1 MQHRPLFPAG
11 VGALFLLYP
20 IGPLYPIGSRPGLA
34 VNSTITAVAGLQA
47 GHFTDAVNGTGCSV
61 FLCREGAVG
70 GVDVRGGSPGT
81 RETDLLRPLHR
92 VEKVH
97 AITLSGGSAF
107 GLEAA
112 SGVMSWLAEH
122 GIGLTVGPA
131 TIPIVASAILFD
143 LGMLNPQA
151 HPGLAEGRAACLAA
165 DDKPM
170 PQGSVGAGTG
180 ATVGKAFGLE
190 RAVKSGIGSAS
201 LQLPS
206 GATVAAAVAVNAIG
220 GVVDFQSGEILAGP
234 RREGKPGFHDSVDL
248 MLREKLTPGSP
259 ALSNTTI
266 GVVATDAPLT
276 KEQANFLAQV
286 SHDGLALAIRPC
298 HTLRDGD
305 TMFVMATGTRSENT
319 DITVLCAAA
328 VQVTAQSVINA
339 VKFATG
345 LGGLPAISEL

>member
-1 MQHRPLFPAG
+1 MQHRPLFPAFA
-11 VGALFLLYP
+11 GASFLLEP
-20 IGPLYPIGSRPGLA
+20 VGPEAGLA

-112 SGVMSWLAEH
+112 SGVMSWLAEQ
-122 GIGLTVGPA
+122 GIGLRVGPGI
-131 TIPIVASAILFD
+131 IPIVASAILFD
-143 LGMLNPQA
+143 LGLLNPQA

-165 DDKPM
+165 DDKPLD
-170 PQGSVGAGTG
+170 QGSVGAGTG
-180 ATVGKAFGLE
+180 ATVGKALGLE
-190 RAVKSGIGSAS
+190 HAVKSGIGSAS
-201 LQLPS
+201 LRLPS
-206 GATVAAAVAVNAIG
+206 GVTVAAAVAVNAIG

-234 RREGKPGFHDSVDL
+234 RREGKPGFHDRFYDSVDL
-248 MLREKLTPGSP
+248 LLREKLTPGSP

-305 TMFVMATGTRSENT
+305 TMFAMATGTRSEPT
-319 DITVLCAAA
+319 DITILCAAA

>member
-1 MQHRPLFPAG
+1 M
-11 VGALFLLYP
+11 
-20 IGPLYPIGSRPGLA
+20 
-34 VNSTITAVAGLQA
+34 NSTITAVPGLLA
-47 GHFTDAVNGTGCSV
+47 GHYTDAENGTGCSV

-112 SGVMSWLAEH
+112 SGVMSCLAEQ
-122 GIGLTVGPA
+122 GIGLTVGPG

-143 LGMLNPQA
+143 LGLLNPKA
-151 HPGLAEGRAACLAA
+151 HPGLDEGRAACLAA
-165 DDKPM
+165 DEQPLA
-170 PQGSVGAGTG
+170 QGSVGAGTG
-180 ATVGKAFGLE
+180 ATVGKALGLE

-206 GATVAAAVAVNAIG
+206 GVTVAAAVAVNAIG

-234 RREGKPGFHDSVDL
+234 RREESSGEGKSRFHDSVDL
-248 MLREKLTPGSP
+248 MLREKLTSGSP

-298 HTLRDGD
+298 HTMRDGD
-305 TMFVMATGTRSENT
+305 TMFVMATGARSEAT
-319 DITVLCAAA
+319 DITILCAAA
-328 VQVTAQSVINA
+328 VQVTAQAVINA

-345 LGGLPAISEL
+345 LGGFPAISEL